1 MTDMA
6 AARTAP
12 ISSTLPPTSA
22 AVPRRFENLDG
33 LRGIAAVMVVVYHG
47 ILVFPQ
53 FGNPVLTGS
62 SAGSWG
68 WFEYSPL
75 RVVLSGTEAVMVF
88 FVLSGFVLT
97 LPVLRAARFAWRAYY
112 PSRILRLYV
121 PVLAALIWSIVV
133 MITIPR
139 HSLSHDASAYMAVHA
154 EPITFLKIARDA
166 VLVDGANSYNGPFWS
181 LQWEVIF
188 SLLLPLYVFLAVRL
202 KRVWLQMI
210 FVLAAISAVATVLD
224 RPSLEYL
231 PAFGVGALIAAALPN
246 ALALADRI
254 NSGSRPRLAWIA
266 LAVLAALLIT
276 TAWTLAPVLPA
287 PLLGATQFTVLLGAT
302 LFVFIALG
310 SPGAKRFLTTRI
322 VKWLGLISF
331 SLYLTHEP
339 IVIGVA
345 QLLPRHLEAFGV
357 ILSVPV
363 SLLVGW
369 LFFRIVE
376 KPAHRLSQAV
386 KRRLTPPGQS
396 TPTTPAVAG

>member
-1 MTDMA
+1 MSGT

-12 ISSTLPPTSA
+12 AHSSTTLDPGAT
-22 AVPRRFENLDG
+22 PRRFENLDG
-33 LRGIAAVMVVVYHG
+33 LRGVAALMVLVYHG

-75 RVVLSGTEAVMVF
+75 RILLSGTEAVLVF

-97 LPVLRAARFAWRAYY
+97 LPVLRSAKFAWRAYY

-121 PVLAALIWSIVV
+121 PVFAALAWSLVVLIV
-133 MITIPR
+133 IPR
-139 HSLSHDASAYMAVHA
+139 HALIHDPSAYMAVHA

-166 VLVDGANSYNGPFWS
+166 VLLDGANSYNGPLWS
-181 LQWEVIF
+181 LQWEVVF

-202 KRVWLQMI
+202 KRFWLQLV
-210 FVLAAISAVATVLD
+210 FVLAAISAVAAVVD
-224 RPSLEYL
+224 HPSLQYL
-231 PAFGVGALIAAALPN
+231 PAFGIGALFATALPRVLGLI
-246 ALALADRI
+246 ARI
-254 NSGSRPRLAWIA
+254 NAGSRARATWIA
-266 LAVLAALLIT
+266 LTVVAALLVT
-276 TAWTLAPVLPA
+276 TAWTLAPVLPGRIL
-287 PLLGATQFTVLLGAT
+287 PATQFTVLLGAT

-310 SPGAKRFLTTRI
+310 SPGAKAFLTTRF
-322 VKWLGLISF
+322 VRWLGMISF

-339 IVIGVA
+339 IVVGVA
-345 QLLPRHLEAFGV
+345 QLLPRSLEPWGFIV
-357 ILSVPV
+357 SVPL

-369 LFFRIVE
+369 LFYRVVE

-386 KRRLTPPGQS
+386 KRRLSPS
-396 TPTTPAVAG
+396 VDAAGA